1 MQKARQVMPK
11 VASVPKGMV
20 NAGIPRLKYDP
31 TAPYRLDLEVYPAGD
46 LWRRGGKEKVQTT
59 HRYDFFMLVCITQ
72 GECVQWVDFQPFACE
87 QGTFLTLRP
96 GQAHNLGSD
105 EDWEG
110 WIVLFR
116 SEFAMPVSA
125 ASGDPALVSDRV
137 GLPEKLLLDQ
147 DQLRTVSRS
156 IQQMYEDA
164 HLEASLDHVHA
175 LLRHQLH
182 ALLARLSL
190 LKGRQRP
197 LDEPPVS
204 AASQRFQRFQALV
217 EERFA
222 NWHQVADY
230 ASHLGYT
237 EKSLGRSLAAATGM
251 TAKGWI
257 AARINLEAKRLLVH
271 TDLPIGAI
279 ANRLGFDEATNF
291 TKFFK
296 REVRCS
302 PAEFRRRQ
310 RGESPLLHAG

>member
-1 MQKARQVMPK
+1 MSKMARARQGAM
-11 VASVPKGMV
+11 
-20 NAGIPRLKYDP
+20 NADIQRLKYDP

-72 GECVQWVDFQPFACE
+72 GKCVQWVDFQPFACA
-87 QGTFLTLRP
+87 QGTFLILRP

-116 SEFAMPVSA
+116 SEFAMPLST
-125 ASGDPALVSDRV
+125 ASGDLALMSDRA
-137 GLPEKLLLDQ
+137 GLPEKVLLDR

-164 HLEASLDHVHA
+164 HLEAPLDHVHA

-182 ALLARLSL
+182 ALLARLSIL
-190 LKGRQRP
+190 QGRQQ
-197 LDEPPVS
+197 LKEPPVS
-204 AASQRFQRFQALV
+204 AASQRFKRFQALV

-257 AARINLEAKRLLVH
+257 AARINLEAKRLLMH
-271 TDLPIGAI
+271 TELPIGAI
-279 ANRLGFDEATNF
+279 ADRLGFEEATHF

-310 RGESPLLHAG
+310 RGDSPPSHDAG